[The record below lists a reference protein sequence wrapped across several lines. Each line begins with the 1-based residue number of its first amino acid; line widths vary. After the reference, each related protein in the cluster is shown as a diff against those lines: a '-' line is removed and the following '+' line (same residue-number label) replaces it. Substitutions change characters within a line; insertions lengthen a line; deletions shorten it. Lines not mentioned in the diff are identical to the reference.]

1 MRLAIERFA
10 RSGNLGEQSE
20 FILYFRNLQSMTID
34 ESMQNAIVGGLAIA
48 ITLGAMLM
56 MFSNVWT
63 TKK

>member
-1 MRLAIERFA
+1 MGPAIERFA
-10 RSGNLGEQSE
+10 RTGNLAKQSE
-20 FILYFRNLQSMTID
+20 FILYFRNLQSMMID

-48 ITLGAMLM
+48 IALGAMLM

>member
-1 MRLAIERFA
+1 MRSVIGRFA
-10 RSGNLGEQSE
+10 RSGNLVVQSK
-20 FILYFRNLQSMTID
+20 FTLYFMNLQSMIID
-34 ESMQNAIVGGLAIA
+34 ESMQNAIVGGLAIV

>member
-1 MRLAIERFA
+1 
-10 RSGNLGEQSE
+10 
-20 FILYFRNLQSMTID
+20 MTFDITD
-34 ESMQNAIVGGLAIA
+34 ETTQNAIAGILAVT